1 MHWFR
6 HFERTLAKGDSKSP
20 CMRALGCRCGRG
32 CSTDRKS
39 TGGTGILELGGS
51 SISGVGNS
59 KGKLRAALSRTAR
72 RSSGKSGL
80 GSSRKSGKTPKSTKS
95 FVKKNPS
102 RSRGL
107 TTSILNVGSGKVA
120 GGKGRCARSS
130 AAVLKR
136 FEKSAMRIADG
147 PQGFIINSRWKRS
160 HADWGRLLVLA
171 YTKGGRSAA
180 LACWVRKPEYAPP
193 PKPDFSLRLM
203 DEANRIKRLL
213 DRHENQFDTL
223 LRMRLGIN
231 FFKVPE
237 SVKTEW
243 LHEFRSSLQPVVA
256 ALRTYE
262 RIEIALGDGLR
273 ESRLA
278 VNFVADIDLP
288 IINSQGKDSKT
299 HKTDTTSDDDW

>member
-1 MHWFR
+1 
-6 HFERTLAKGDSKSP
+6 
-20 CMRALGCRCGRG
+20 
-32 CSTDRKS
+32 
-39 TGGTGILELGGS
+39 
-51 SISGVGNS
+51 
-59 KGKLRAALSRTAR
+59 
-72 RSSGKSGL
+72 
-80 GSSRKSGKTPKSTKS
+80 
-95 FVKKNPS
+95 
-102 RSRGL
+102 
-107 TTSILNVGSGKVA
+107 
-120 GGKGRCARSS
+120 
-130 AAVLKR
+130 
-136 FEKSAMRIADG
+136 
-147 PQGFIINSRWKRS
+147 
-160 HADWGRLLVLA
+160 
-171 YTKGGRSAA
+171 
-180 LACWVRKPEYAPP
+180 
-193 PKPDFSLRLM
+193 M

-213 DRHENQFDTL
+213 GRHEDQFDTL

-299 HKTDTTSDDDW
+299 HKNYTTSEDCW